1 MRSQSAL
8 VEEDDLPPIVQW
20 FPPGASLRNLPR
32 ELGPT
37 VTLAVGVF
45 AAAALAAG
53 TVILIRRALSPELKA
68 LKVDKLIV
76 RKITS
81 LENAARYQ

>member
-1 MRSQSAL
+1 MNTESAL
-8 VEEDDLPPIVQW
+8 REDDDLKPIVQW
-20 FPPGASLRNLPR
+20 FPPAAALRNVPR

-37 VTLAVGVF
+37 VTV
-45 AAAALAAG
+45 AAGLFLTAALMAGAAL
-53 TVILIRRALSPELKA
+53 LIRRALSPEVKA

-76 RKITS
+76 RKITT

>member
-1 MRSQSAL
+1 MRSESAL

-20 FPPGASLRNLPR
+20 FAPGAPLRNLPR
-32 ELGPT
+32 EVGPA

-45 AAAALAAG
+45 AVAALAAG
-53 TVILIRRALSPELKA
+53 TVILIRRALNPELKA

-76 RKITS
+76 RKITT